1 MRVIINGDK
10 DLYTKFV
17 ESHPKGHIL
26 QTLEWAAVK
35 DDNWEH
41 IYVMVED
48 QGDIKASMLLL
59 IRKLPIIGK
68 NMIYSPRGP
77 VCDMHDKT
85 VLTFLIT
92 EVKKLAKQY
101 NAIMLKI
108 DPDIKAD
115 DIEVIKNLK
124 DLGFMRNEEALN
136 FEGIQPRFV
145 FRLDIR
151 PDLDEL
157 MANFHS
163 KTRYNIRLAERKGVT
178 VRMGT
183 RQDLPAFHQIME
195 VTGLRDNFVV
205 RPLSYFEKMYDC
217 LHDRGYLE
225 LALAEYQGQIIS
237 GIICLFCGDKCWYLY
252 GASSNEHRNVMP
264 NYLLQWEMIKR
275 AKERGC
281 TMYDFRGVSG
291 DINPDNPLY
300 GLYRFKKGF
309 NGEFT
314 EFIGEFDMVLSPM
327 WYSIWQKAVPAFRK
341 ARRKVTLMLKRSKED
356 VEKHEHDAA
365 GGME

>member
-1 MRVIINGDK
+1 MKLIINGDRER
-10 DLYTKFV
+10 YTSFV
-17 ESHPKGHIL
+17 ESHPKGHVL
-26 QTLEWAAVK
+26 QTLEWAKVK
-35 DDNWEH
+35 GDNWEH
-41 IYVMVED
+41 VYVMVED
-48 QGDIKASMLLL
+48 QGEIKASMLLL

-77 VCDMHDKT
+77 VCDMHDMA
-85 VLTFLIT
+85 VLRFLMD
-92 EVKKLAKQY
+92 EVKKLARQR

-115 DIEVIKNLK
+115 DKETVENLK
-124 DLGFMRNEEALN
+124 TLGFVQNQEALN

-145 FRLDIR
+145 FRLDIT
-151 PDLDEL
+151 PSLDEL

-163 KTRYNIRLAERKGVT
+163 KTRYNIRLAEKKGVV

-183 RQDLPAFHQIME
+183 RKDLPIFHEIME
-195 VTGLRDNFVV
+195 ITGLRDNFVV

-217 LHDRGYLE
+217 LSDKGYLE
-225 LALAEYQGQIIS
+225 LALAEYQGQVIS

-314 EFIGEFDMVLSPM
+314 EFIGEFDLILNPM
-327 WYSIWQKAVPAFRK
+327 WYTIWKKAVPAFRK
-341 ARRKVTLMLKRSKED
+341 ARRKVVLMIKRSKEAEGQRRD
-356 VEKHEHDAA
+356 DT